1 MNMNQY
7 TQAADQTTTTANED
21 DFVEEL
27 GPYAAALSQVEPDIF
42 LIDSFAKELDLS
54 S

>member
-1 MNMNQY
+1 MNMDPHPQKN
-7 TQAADQTTTTANED
+7 DQDTTVDED

-27 GPYAAALSQVEPDIF
+27 GPYATALSQVEPDTF
-42 LIDSFAKELDLS
+42 LIDSFAKELGLS